1 MRQRLVA
8 MADAARYQRNRID
21 RALACS
27 SVPVRRAD
35 LLSHCISRS
44 LSSAFCEALA
54 MAVWVSSCLVSTGLL
69 TDRLE
74 DCLAPASD
82 GGRDRSQRSEPGRWR
97 RVQKR
102 GMVDPQLFWLP
113 SPTGASPRI
122 VRLAGTVPV
131 ECFNQT
137 AAPTLSCFSCF
148 RRRWR
153 WKSRRRRRRPS
164 EERRGAVISPRRLTR
179 SQPCAGRG

>member
-1 MRQRLVA
+1 

-27 SVPVRRAD
+27 SVPVKRAD
-35 LLSHCISRS
+35 SLSHCISRS

-54 MAVWVSSCLVSTGLL
+54 MAVWVLWVSSCLVSTSLL

-74 DCLAPASD
+74 DCSAPASD
-82 GGRDRSQRSEPGRWR
+82 GRARQVPTIRARAVAASSERD
-97 RVQKR
+97 
-102 GMVDPQLFWLP
+102 MVDPQLFWLP
-113 SPTGASPRI
+113 SPMGASPRI

-148 RRRWR
+148 SQRDHR
-153 WKSRRRRRRPS
+153 SRL
-164 EERRGAVISPRRLTR
+164 SPVTSR
-179 SQPCAGRG
+179 